1 MNVRTLLIG
10 IAFLLAGTASAQVY
24 QTTDENGNPVFS
36 DVPSQDATPVK
47 ISPINV
53 MTPVRVEPRATEGQ
67 SEDSLLPVAY
77 KISILQPE
85 EEQTFRNTREFP
97 VSVSLEPALQKGHAV
112 AISLDGEIQ
121 VRGEQLS
128 AVLTDVNRGA
138 HRVTASVVDSG
149 GRPIITSATVVVHMQ
164 QTSIR

>member
-1 MNVRTLLIG
+1 MNVRILIG
-10 IAFLLAGTASAQVY
+10 IAYLLAGTASAQVY
-24 QTTDENGNPVFS
+24 KSTDENGNPVFS

-47 ISPINV
+47 LAPINV
-53 MTPVRVEPRATEGQ
+53 MDSVKIEPRATEGQ
-67 SEDSLLPVAY
+67 SDDSVLPVAY
-77 KISILQPE
+77 KISIQQPE

-97 VSVSLEPALQKGHAV
+97 VSVSLEPGLQKGHAV
-112 AISLDGEIQ
+112 AISLNGEIQ

-128 AVLTDVNRGA
+128 AVLTDVDRGS

-149 GRPIITSATVVVHMQ
+149 GRPIVTSATVVVHMQ